1 MAQSEVENAVTENT
15 QPVPATNALKSQPRK
30 SILSRIW
37 NGIFRS
43 SNEDFEKRLQH
54 LSKEEAS
61 VHARTKRRSE
71 TWRKLAR
78 ALIIYPVICEVVAI
92 VIAIM
97 STKTPDLTWQMRAL
111 RVLPVFA
118 LPGFSA
124 LLYSTCSGY
133 FRMCERKDQKTLD
146 KLRAERKAKIDELKE
161 RTNYYLTQQLIQRY
175 DLDPAAKAAAAS
187 VLASKL
193 GAESGLNFTIQD
205 DAGIIQNQAK
215 SHDVEVVPSAGL
227 RNRKHLHGRS
237 VSDGSISTEQLA
249 ENQDGSAA
257 LVNPQGGTRQQGY
270 VVEHHQRGSASE
282 GGWISRLAAMLVG
295 EDPSQCYALICG
307 NCHMHNG
314 LARKEDF
321 PYVTYYCPHCHVL
334 NGSPQAGFG
343 DIVAASGSSS
353 LGTDRI
359 EGKVGENQVP
369 SSDAKNISNSEVVS
383 KLANAS
389 VSETA
394 KETEG
399 TESRELAN

>member
-1 MAQSEVENAVTENT
+1 MAQSEVENVVTDNT
-15 QPVPATNALKSQPRK
+15 QLSSTANALKSQSQK
-30 SILSRIW
+30 SILTRIW
-37 NGIFRS
+37 NGVFRS
-43 SNEDFEKRLQH
+43 KNEDFEKRLEH

-61 VHARTKRRSE
+61 VHARAKRRSE

-78 ALIIYPVICEVVAI
+78 ALIIYPVIFEVVAI

-146 KLRAERKAKIDELKE
+146 RLRAERRAKIDELKE
-161 RTNYYLTQQLIQRY
+161 RTNYYMTQQLIQRY

-193 GAESGLNFTIQD
+193 GAESGLNFTLQD

-215 SHDVEVVPSAGL
+215 SHDVEVVQSAGL
-227 RNRKHLHGRS
+227 RNRKPSHGRS
-237 VSDGSISTEQLA
+237 ISAGSISTEQLA
-249 ENQDGSAA
+249 EEQNASAVLVNSQDGA
-257 LVNPQGGTRQQGY
+257 RQQGY
-270 VVEHHQRGSASE
+270 VVEHHQRGSAGD

-321 PYVTYYCPHCHVL
+321 PYITYYCPHCNAL
-334 NGSPQAGFG
+334 NGSRQAGVG
-343 DIVAASGSSS
+343 DMVAGSGSSS
-353 LGTDRI
+353 LGTDGS
-359 EGKVGENQVP
+359 ESKVGAKKGP
-369 SSDAKNISNSEVVS
+369 SSDAENIVNSEVISELV
-383 KLANAS
+383 KAS

-394 KETEG
+394 KKTEG
-399 TESRELAN
+399 TES

>member
-1 MAQSEVENAVTENT
+1 MAQSEVENVVTDNI
-15 QPVPATNALKSQPRK
+15 QPLSTANALKSQPQK
-30 SILSRIW
+30 SILTRIW
-37 NGIFRS
+37 NGVFRS
-43 SNEDFEKRLQH
+43 KNEDFEKRLEH

-78 ALIIYPVICEVVAI
+78 ALIIYPVIFEVVAI

-133 FRMCERKDQKTLD
+133 FRMCERKDHKTLD
-146 KLRAERKAKIDELKE
+146 KLRAERRAKIDELKE
-161 RTNYYLTQQLIQRY
+161 RTNYYMTQQLIQRY

-193 GAESGLNFTIQD
+193 GAESGLNFTLQD
-205 DAGIIQNQAK
+205 DAGIIKNQAK

-227 RNRKHLHGRS
+227 RNRKPSHGRS

-249 ENQDGSAA
+249 EEQNAAA
-257 LVNPQGGTRQQGY
+257 LVNPQDGARKQGY
-270 VVEHHQRGSASE
+270 LVEHHQRGSASD

-307 NCHMHNG
+307 NCYMHNG

-321 PYVTYYCPHCHVL
+321 PYITYYCPHCNVL
-334 NGSPQAGFG
+334 NGSRQAGVG
-343 DIVAASGSSS
+343 DMVAGSGSSS
-353 LGTDRI
+353 LGTDGS
-359 EGKVGENQVP
+359 ESKVGVKQAP
-369 SSDAKNISNSEVVS
+369 SSIAEDIVNSEVINELV
-383 KLANAS
+383 KAS

-394 KETEG
+394 KETPKETAKG
-399 TESRELAN
+399 TES

>member
-1 MAQSEVENAVTENT
+1 MAQSEVENVVTNNT
-15 QPVPATNALKSQPRK
+15 QPVPTTNALISQPQK
-30 SILSRIW
+30 NILSRIW

-43 SNEDFEKRLQH
+43 GKEDFEKRLQH

-61 VHARTKRRSE
+61 VHARSKRRSE
-71 TWRKLAR
+71 NWRKLAR

-118 LPGFSA
+118 LPGFSV

-133 FRMCERKDQKTLD
+133 FRMCARKDQKTLD
-146 KLRAERKAKIDELKE
+146 RLRAERQAKIDELKE
-161 RTNYYLTQQLIQRY
+161 RTNYYMTQQLIQRY

-193 GAESGLNFTIQD
+193 GAESGLNFTIRD

-215 SHDVEVVPSAGL
+215 SHDAEVVQSAGL
-227 RNRKHLHGRS
+227 RNRKHSHGRS
-237 VSDGSISTEQLA
+237 VSVDSISTEQLA
-249 ENQDGSAA
+249 EEQDASAVLA
-257 LVNPQGGTRQQGY
+257 NPKDGARQQGY

-307 NCHMHNG
+307 SCHMHNG

-321 PYVTYYCPHCHVL
+321 PYITYYCPHCHAL
-334 NGSPQAGFG
+334 NGSRQAGVG
-343 DIVAASGSSS
+343 AMVAGSGNSS
-353 LGTDRI
+353 LGTDI
-359 EGKVGENQVP
+359 SEGKVGEKKAP
-369 SSDAKNISNSEVVS
+369 SSDAENIATSEVIS
-383 KLANAS
+383 KLVNAS
-389 VSETA
+389 VSEIA

-399 TESRELAN
+399 TGSREPAN